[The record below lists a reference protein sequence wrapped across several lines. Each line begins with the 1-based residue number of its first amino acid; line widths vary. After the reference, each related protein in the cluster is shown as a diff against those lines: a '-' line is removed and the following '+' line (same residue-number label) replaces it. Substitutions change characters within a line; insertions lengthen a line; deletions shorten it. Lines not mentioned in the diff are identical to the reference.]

1 MDIIHAMNSF
11 EAVCCSP
18 TMIFPILGGSSS
30 LRTFNS
36 ASSSLK
42 TIFLAG
48 RVQKQKMSGTPAFS
62 LPSASFILPFQS
74 HELFSHFLFFMLFLF
89 VYFVV
94 GVLVVVVLTLSMFC
108 ILTCL
113 MFSSCHCVCVCVL
126 GMQSLVIF

>member
-1 MDIIHAMNSF
+1 
-11 EAVCCSP
+11 
-18 TMIFPILGGSSS
+18 MIFPILGGSSS

-48 RVQKQKMSGTPAFS
+48 RVQKQKMAGTSAFS

-74 HELFSHFLFFMLFLF
+74 HELFSLFLFFMLFLF
-89 VYFVV
+89 VHFVV

-113 MFSSCHCVCVCVL
+113 MFSSCHYVCV
-126 GMQSLVIF
+126 SLVCTPLSSFEMTYKKI